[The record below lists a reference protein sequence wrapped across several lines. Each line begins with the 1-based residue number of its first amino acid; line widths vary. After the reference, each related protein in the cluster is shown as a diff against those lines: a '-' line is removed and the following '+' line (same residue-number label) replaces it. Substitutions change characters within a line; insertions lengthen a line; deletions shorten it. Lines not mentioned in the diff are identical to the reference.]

1 MKHIIKWLFPL
12 FIIAIPI
19 AVDLRTNGL
28 YDLPKISLLYLFA
41 SSGLLLFIIEAEKKK
56 RIEVV
61 QNRIFYLFGLFIL
74 INLVSTILSI
84 SPVLSIF
91 GLYRRYD
98 GLLTLFS
105 YAALLFLFANY
116 GRIKD
121 TAYAILIAATLTS
134 SYAIL
139 QHLKIYIIPTLT
151 ADRTTSLFGN
161 PNFLAAYLLM
171 AFPLALILYF
181 SEKKNLFG
189 IISLIILLGL
199 FFTKTRATFLG
210 LLVQIP
216 FLLFLI
222 RKKIDTKRLLVFL
235 IPFLLFFI
243 ILGKPIIGR
252 LISSSTDVARIGLWK
267 GTFSVFCQHPLFGTG
282 PEALSPAFVKNMPPE
297 FIKHYKG
304 AYILADKAHNEF
316 LDIAATRGIF
326 ALLLWLLILSAIFKM
341 GFAHRK
347 EKLIPAF
354 LAGILGYLVQ
364 AQFNLS
370 LFSITHLVWV
380 MMGLVIGSVSKRKVI
395 KFNPQITQI
404 SQIKKGNSY
413 IIKSWSTKIL
423 LVLSSLAFSLIL
435 WHIAR
440 FWVADIY
447 FHQAKM
453 FSMASNRDSATKFFD
468 KSCKANPYER
478 EYIKEYLQFLL
489 DIGEK
494 EKAEELGKKAIWLMA
509 DESRLYYL
517 LAQSTEDRSIDEA
530 ILFYKKTLKL
540 NPSWADPH
548 NNLAILYIN
557 KKDFSSA
564 RIEFEKALHLNP
576 DSLSYKENLGN
587 LYIQM
592 GYEAYERK
600 EFKEAILF
608 YNERLIL
615 FPQDISTMKNL
626 ASIYFKLKRYKE
638 AKEEFSKVLA
648 INPED
653 DYAKNLLRNF

>member
-1 MKHIIKWLFPL
+1 MMKHIIRWLFPS

-28 YDLPKISLLYLFA
+28 YDIPKISLLYLFA
-41 SSGLLLFIIEAEKKK
+41 SSGLLLFIIETEKEK

-105 YAALLFLFANY
+105 YAALLLLFANY

-171 AFPLALILYF
+171 AFPLALILHL

-222 RKKIDTKRLLVFL
+222 RKKIDMKRLLVFM
-235 IPFLLFFI
+235 IPFFLFFI

-326 ALLLWLLILSAIFKM
+326 ALLLWLLIISAIFKI
-341 GFAHRK
+341 GLSASGK
-347 EKLIPAF
+347 ERPFILAF
-354 LAGILGYLVQ
+354 LAGIFGYLVQ

-380 MMGLVIGSVSKRKVI
+380 MMGLVIGSLSKRKVI
-395 KFNPQITQI
+395 KIRSAKTLSILSILAFTLVLC
-404 SQIKKGNSY
+404 
-413 IIKSWSTKIL
+413 L
-423 LVLSSLAFSLIL
+423 LVRFYLS
-435 WHIAR
+435 
-440 FWVADIY
+440 DIY
-447 FHQAKM
+447 FYQAKM
-453 FSMASNRDSATKFFD
+453 FSMAGDKASAIKFFD

-489 DIGEK
+489 DIGERD
-494 EKAEELGKKAIWLMA
+494 KAEELGKKAIWLMA

-530 ILFYKKTLKL
+530 ISFYKKTLYL

-557 KKDFSSA
+557 KKNFSSA

-600 EFKEAILF
+600 EFKAAISF

-626 ASIYFKLKRYKE
+626 ASIYLKLKRYKE

-653 DYAKNLLRNF
+653 DYAKNLFWYIQDQNK